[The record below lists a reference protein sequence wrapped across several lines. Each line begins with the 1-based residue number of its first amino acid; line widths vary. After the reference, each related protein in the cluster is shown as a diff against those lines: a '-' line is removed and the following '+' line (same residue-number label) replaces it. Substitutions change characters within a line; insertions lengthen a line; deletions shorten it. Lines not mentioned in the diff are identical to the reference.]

1 MWSSGRSCSGM
12 PGVDVPKMGMGD
24 VRVGDDTGVGSG

>member
-1 MWSSGRSCSGM
+1 M

-24 VRVGDDTGVGSG
+24 VNVRESGMVRASGRDDIEG